1 VEERGRERGEK
12 EVVVVVVVVV
22 VAMVVV
28 AVVVV
33 AVVVVR
39 RVVVVVVVVVTV
51 VAVAHVPQ
59 EVGVAITRV
68 IMVIDRVIEVAVVQQ
83 PRLPAVIARGCAG
96 RWPGAPRG
104 VPRAHGIMR
113 NTAGRQ
119 RRNATAIR
127 RITMFL
133 KRTHIS
139 RWPGC
144 GLLLRRIGQKP
155 GRPRG
160 PPAPG
165 VPLPAVRWRVFP

>member
-1 VEERGRERGEK
+1 MCVEERGRERGEK

-68 IMVIDRVIEVAVVQQ
+68 IMVIEVAVVQQ

-104 VPRAHGIMR
+104 TPRAHGIMR

-119 RRNATAIR
+119 RRNVTAIR

-144 GLLLRRIGQKP
+144 RLLLRRIGQKP
-155 GRPRG
+155 G
-160 PPAPG
+160 
-165 VPLPAVRWRVFP
+165 VPLPSPCPRSLARVFP

>member
-1 VEERGRERGEK
+1 MKERGRERGEK
-12 EVVVVVVVVV
+12 EVVVVVVVYVVV

-39 RVVVVVVVVVTV
+39 RVVVVVVVVVVTA
-51 VAVAHVPQ
+51 VAVTHVPQ

-68 IMVIDRVIEVAVVQQ
+68 IMVIEVAVVQQ

-104 VPRAHGIMR
+104 IPRAHGIMR

-119 RRNATAIR
+119 RRNVTAIR
-127 RITMFL
+127 RITVFL
-133 KRTHIS
+133 KRTHTS

>member
-1 VEERGRERGEK
+1 MCVEERGRERGEK

-59 EVGVAITRV
+59 EVREAITRV
-68 IMVIDRVIEVAVVQQ
+68 IMVIEVAVVQQ

-104 VPRAHGIMR
+104 IPRAHGIVR

-119 RRNATAIR
+119 RRNVTAIR

-133 KRTHIS
+133 KRTHTS

-144 GLLLRRIGQKP
+144 GLSLRRIGQKP
-155 GRPRG
+155 GRPR
-160 PPAPG
+160 

>member
-1 VEERGRERGEK
+1 MEERGRERGEK

-59 EVGVAITRV
+59 EVGVAIARV
-68 IMVIDRVIEVAVVQQ
+68 IMVIEVAVVQQ

-104 VPRAHGIMR
+104 IPRAHGIMR

-119 RRNATAIR
+119 RRNVTAIR
-127 RITMFL
+127 RITMFF

-144 GLLLRRIGQKP
+144 RLLLRRIGQKP

>member
-1 VEERGRERGEK
+1 MEERGRERGEK

-68 IMVIDRVIEVAVVQQ
+68 IMVIEVAVVQQ

-96 RWPGAPRG
+96 RWPGAPRNI
-104 VPRAHGIMR
+104 PRAHGIVR

-119 RRNATAIR
+119 RRNVTAIR
-127 RITMFL
+127 RITMC
-133 KRTHIS
+133 S
-139 RWPGC
+139 GDP
-144 GLLLRRIGQKP
+144 
-155 GRPRG
+155 
-160 PPAPG
+160 
-165 VPLPAVRWRVFP
+165 

>member
-1 VEERGRERGEK
+1 MEERGRERGEK

-33 AVVVVR
+33 PVVVVR
-39 RVVVVVVVVVTV
+39 RVVVVVVTV

-68 IMVIDRVIEVAVVQQ
+68 IMVMEVAVVQQ

-104 VPRAHGIMR
+104 IPRAHGIMR
-113 NTAGRQ
+113 NTAGR
-119 RRNATAIR
+119 
-127 RITMFL
+127 
-133 KRTHIS
+133 
-139 RWPGC
+139 
-144 GLLLRRIGQKP
+144 
-155 GRPRG
+155 
-160 PPAPG
+160 
-165 VPLPAVRWRVFP
+165 

>member
-1 VEERGRERGEK
+1 M
-12 EVVVVVVVVV
+12 VVVV

-28 AVVVV
+28 AVVV
-33 AVVVVR
+33 APVVVVR

-59 EVGVAITRV
+59 EVGVAITHV
-68 IMVIDRVIEVAVVQQ
+68 IMVIEVAVVQQ

-104 VPRAHGIMR
+104 IPRAHGIMR

-119 RRNATAIR
+119 RRNVTAIR

-144 GLLLRRIGQKP
+144 ICRLLLRRIGQKP

>member
-1 VEERGRERGEK
+1 MEERGRERGEK

-33 AVVVVR
+33 PVVVVR

-68 IMVIDRVIEVAVVQQ
+68 IMVIEVAVVQQ

-104 VPRAHGIMR
+104 IPRAHGIMR

-119 RRNATAIR
+119 RRNVTAIG
-127 RITMFL
+127 RITVFL
-133 KRTHIS
+133 KRTHTG

-144 GLLLRRIGQKP
+144 GLLLRRISRRP
-155 GRPRG
+155 SRPRG
-160 PPAPG
+160 PPAPSASQ
-165 VPLPAVRWRVFP
+165 PAVRWRVFP

>member
-1 VEERGRERGEK
+1 MEERGRERGEK

-39 RVVVVVVVVVTV
+39 RVVVEVVVVVVVTV

-68 IMVIDRVIEVAVVQQ
+68 IMVIEVAVVQQ

-104 VPRAHGIMR
+104 IPRAHGIMR

-119 RRNATAIR
+119 RRNVTAIR

-133 KRTHIS
+133 KRARIS

-144 GLLLRRIGQKP
+144 RLLLRRIGQKP

>member
-1 VEERGRERGEK
+1 MEERGRERGEK

-33 AVVVVR
+33 PVVVVR
-39 RVVVVVVVVVTV
+39 RVVVVVVVVVTAV
-51 VAVAHVPQ
+51 VVAHVPQ

-68 IMVIDRVIEVAVVQQ
+68 IMVIEVAVVQQ

-104 VPRAHGIMR
+104 ISRAHGIMR
-113 NTAGRQ
+113 NTAGCL
-119 RRNATAIR
+119 RRNVTAIS
-127 RITMFL
+127 RITMFF

-144 GLLLRRIGQKP
+144 RLLLRRIGQKP

-165 VPLPAVRWRVFP
+165 VPLPAIRWRVFP